1 MSTPRPTEWSAFG
14 DFSKPRGAD
23 GGRTLTDE
31 ELAAA
36 RLAEAAA
43 GSPGRLA
50 RRLLAEIDSY
60 LEFFAI
66 AHGTA

>member
-1 MSTPRPTEWSAFG
+1 MSTPRPAEWDAFG
-14 DFSKPRGAD
+14 DFSRPRGAV
-23 GGRTLTDE
+23 RERRLTDE

-36 RLAEAAA
+36 RLAETRA

-50 RRLLAEIDSY
+50 RRLLIEIESY

-66 AHGTA
+66 AHGPA

>member
-1 MSTPRPTEWSAFG
+1 MSMLQPTG
-14 DFSKPRGAD
+14 DLSGPDAVRES
-23 GGRTLTDE
+23 RLTDE

-36 RLAEAAA
+36 RVAEAQA

-66 AHGTA
+66 AHGTTA

>member
-1 MSTPRPTEWSAFG
+1 MSTPKPTEWAAFG
-14 DFSKPRGAD
+14 SFSQPGGRGA
-23 GGRTLTDE
+23 RLTDE

-36 RLAEAAA
+36 CIAETAAA
-43 GSPGRLA
+43 SPGRLA

>member
-1 MSTPRPTEWSAFG
+1 MNTGESSKTQRLTE
-14 DFSKPRGAD
+14 
-23 GGRTLTDE
+23 E

-36 RLAEAAA
+36 RLAEAKA

-50 RRLLAEIDSY
+50 GRLLVEIESY

>member
-1 MSTPRPTEWSAFG
+1 MSPGEPSTTHR
-14 DFSKPRGAD
+14 
-23 GGRTLTDE
+23 LTDQ

-36 RLAEAAA
+36 LLAEAKA

-50 RRLLAEIDSY
+50 RRLLVEIESY

>member
-1 MSTPRPTEWSAFG
+1 MSMLRPTG
-14 DFSKPRGAD
+14 DSSRPAPVRES
-23 GGRTLTDE
+23 RLTDE

-36 RLAEAAA
+36 LVAEARA

-50 RRLLAEIDSY
+50 RRLLVEIDSY